1 MSVTIDVLTEKLV
14 QARLASR
21 AVAQLSTKTKNS
33 VLHAVADA
41 LEAETGYL
49 IAENSTDVAAATEA
63 GLDPYSIDRLTLS
76 QKVLAG
82 MAGDV
87 RKVAALEDPVGAV
100 TDMRTVE
107 SGITVGRI
115 RVPFGVVGA
124 IYESRPNVTVDIACL
139 CFKSGNAVVLRGG
152 SEAIYSNVALAR
164 VIHDAGVA
172 AGAPENWVQ
181 LIEDTDRALVHRML
195 QAKGEID
202 LVIPRGGAG
211 LINFVVENATVPV
224 IETGAGVC
232 HTYVDEH
239 ADLEKAQRI
248 VVNAKTRRYSICN
261 ALDTLLVHADVAPQF
276 LPAVFPDLVAA
287 GVEIHGCPRTQDIL
301 GESPHVLPAIEDDW
315 GKEFLALIMAV
326 KVVDD
331 FDDAMEH
338 LHTYTSSHS
347 EAIVTQDYT
356 AGQRFMREMDA
367 AAVYWNASTQFT
379 DGAQFGLGAEVGI
392 STQKLHARGP
402 MALEEMTTYK
412 WIVYGDG
419 AIRPL

>member
-1 MSVTIDVLTEKLV
+1 MSVTIDLLAEKLV

-21 AVAQLSTKTKNS
+21 AVAQLSTKTKNT
-33 VLHAVADA
+33 VLQAVADA
-41 LEAETGYL
+41 LETETEFL
-49 IAENSTDVAAATEA
+49 VSENSSDVTAATESGIDA
-63 GLDPYSIDRLTLS
+63 YSIDRLTLTP
-76 QKVLAG
+76 KVLAG
-82 MAGDV
+82 IASDV

-172 AGAPENWVQ
+172 AGAPMHWVQ
-181 LIEDTDRALVHRML
+181 LIEDTDRALVHRLL

-261 ALDTLLVHADVAPQF
+261 ALDTLLVHAAVARQF
-276 LPAVFPDLVAA
+276 LPAVYSDLAA
-287 GVEIHGCPRTQDIL
+287 ADVEIHGCPRTQEIL
-301 GESPHVLPAIEDDW
+301 GESPHVLPAIDDDW
-315 GKEFLALIMAV
+315 GKEFLALTMAV

-331 FDDAMEH
+331 FDAAMDH
-338 LHTYTSSHS
+338 LHTYTSGHS

-402 MALEEMTTYK
+402 MALQEMTTYK

-419 AIRPL
+419 DIRPL

>member
-1 MSVTIDVLTEKLV
+1 MSVTIDLLAEKLT
-14 QARLASR
+14 QARAASR
-21 AVAQLSTKTKNS
+21 SVAQLSTKTKNA

-41 LEAETGYL
+41 LESEAEFL
-49 IAENSTDVAAATEA
+49 ISENSSDVSTAAESGIDAAT
-63 GLDPYSIDRLTLS
+63 IDRLTLS
-76 QKVLAG
+76 PKVLAG
-82 MAGDV
+82 IAGDV
-87 RKVAALEDPVGAV
+87 RKVAALEDPVGEV
-100 TDMRTVE
+100 TGMRTVE

-152 SEAIYSNVALAR
+152 SEAIYSNIALTR

-172 AGAPENWVQ
+172 AGAPQHWVQ
-181 LIEDTDRALVHRML
+181 LVEDTDRALVHRML
-195 QAKGEID
+195 RAKGEID

-239 ADLEKAQRI
+239 ADLEKARRI
-248 VVNAKTRRYSICN
+248 VVNAKTRRYTICN
-261 ALDTLLVHADVAPQF
+261 ALDTLLVHETVAPRF

-287 GVEIHGCPRTQDIL
+287 DVEIHGCPRTLAIL
-301 GESPHVLPAIEDDW
+301 GESPHVLPAIDDDW
-315 GKEFLALIMAV
+315 GQEFLALTMAV

-331 FDDAMEH
+331 FDAAIEH
-338 LHTYTSSHS
+338 LHTYTSGHS

-356 AGQRFMREMDA
+356 AGQRFMREVDA
-367 AAVYWNASTQFT
+367 AALYWNASTQFT

-419 AIRPL
+419 AVRPL

>member
-1 MSVTIDVLTEKLV
+1 MSVVVDPLTERLA
-14 QARLASR
+14 QARVASR

-33 VLHAVADA
+33 VLHAVAAA
-41 LEAETGYL
+41 LEDEADYL
-49 IAENSTDVAAATEA
+49 IAENSRDVSRAAESGIDAAT
-63 GLDPYSIDRLTLS
+63 IDRLTLTP
-76 QKVLAG
+76 KVLAG
-82 MAGDV
+82 IAGDV
-87 RKVAALEDPVGAV
+87 RKVASLEDPVGAV
-100 TDMRTVE
+100 TEMRTVE

-152 SEAIYSNVALAR
+152 SEAIYSNIALTR
-164 VIHDAGVA
+164 VIHNAGVA
-172 AGAPENWVQ
+172 AGATQHWVQ
-181 LIEDTDRALVHRML
+181 LIEDTDRALVHRLL
-195 QAKGEID
+195 QAKGEVD

-211 LINFVVENATVPV
+211 LINFVVENAMVPV

-232 HTYVDEH
+232 HTYVDAA
-239 ADLEKAQRI
+239 ADVEKAHRI
-248 VVNAKTRRYSICN
+248 VVNAKTRRYTICN
-261 ALDTLLVHADVAPQF
+261 TLDTLLVHEEVAPQF

-287 GVEIHGCPRTQDIL
+287 DVEIHACPRTQDIL
-301 GESPHVLPAIEDDW
+301 GESPHVLPAIDDDW

-331 FDDAMEH
+331 FDAAMDH
-338 LHTYTSSHS
+338 LHTYTSGHS
-347 EAIVTQDYT
+347 EAIVTQDYS
-356 AGQRFMREMDA
+356 AGQRFMREVDA

>member
-1 MSVTIDVLTEKLV
+1 MSVTIDLLAEKLV

-21 AVAQLSTKTKNS
+21 AIAQLSTNTKNT
-33 VLHAVADA
+33 VLQAVADA
-41 LEAETGYL
+41 IESETEHL
-49 IAENSTDVAAATEA
+49 VSENSSDVTAATA
-63 GLDPYSIDRLTLS
+63 SGVDAYSIDRLTLTP
-76 QKVLAG
+76 KVLAG
-82 MAGDV
+82 IASDV
-87 RKVAALEDPVGAV
+87 RNVAALEDPVGAV

-152 SEAIYSNVALAR
+152 SEAISSNVALAR

-172 AGAPENWVQ
+172 AGAPMHWVQ
-181 LIEDTDRALVHRML
+181 LIEDTDRAHVHSLL
-195 QAKGEID
+195 QAKGDID

-239 ADLEKAQRI
+239 ADLEKARRI

-261 ALDTLLVHADVAPQF
+261 TLDTLLVHAAIAPQF
-276 LPAVFPDLVAA
+276 LPAVYPDLAAA
-287 GVEIHGCPRTQDIL
+287 GVEIHGCPRTQAIL
-301 GESPHVLPAIEDDW
+301 GESPHVLPAIDEDW
-315 GKEFLALIMAV
+315 GKEFLALTMAV

-331 FDDAMEH
+331 FDAAMDH

-356 AGQRFMREMDA
+356 AGQRFMRVMDA

-412 WIVYGDG
+412 WLVYGDG

>member
-1 MSVTIDVLTEKLV
+1 MSVTIDLLAEKLV

-21 AVAQLSTKTKNS
+21 AVAQLSTKTKNM
-33 VLHAVADA
+33 VLQAVADA
-41 LEAETGYL
+41 LETETEFL
-49 IAENSTDVAAATEA
+49 VSKNSNDVTAATGSGIDA
-63 GLDPYSIDRLTLS
+63 YSIDRLTLTP
-76 QKVLAG
+76 KVLAG
-82 MAGDV
+82 IASDV

-152 SEAIYSNVALAR
+152 SEAIFSNVALAH

-172 AGAPENWVQ
+172 AGAPMHWVQ
-181 LIEDTDRALVHRML
+181 LIEDTDRALVHRLL

-261 ALDTLLVHADVAPQF
+261 ALDTLLVHAAVAPQF
-276 LPAVFPDLVAA
+276 LPAVSSDLVAA
-287 GVEIHGCPRTQDIL
+287 DVEIHGCPRTQEIL
-301 GESPHVLPAIEDDW
+301 GESPHVLPAIDDDW
-315 GKEFLALIMAV
+315 GKEFLALTMAV

-331 FDDAMEH
+331 YDSAMEH
-338 LHTYTSSHS
+338 LHTYTSGHS

-356 AGQRFMREMDA
+356 AGQRFMREVDA

>member
-1 MSVTIDVLTEKLV
+1 MSITIDLLTEILA
-14 QARLASR
+14 QARVSSR
-21 AVAQLSTKTKNS
+21 AVAQLSTKAKNS
-33 VLHAVADA
+33 VLQAVADA
-41 LEAETGYL
+41 LESEAEFL
-49 IAENSTDVAAATEA
+49 IAENSKDVAAATQS
-63 GLDPYSIDRLTLS
+63 GLDPYTIDRLTLS
-76 QKVLAG
+76 PKVLAG
-82 MAGDV
+82 IAGDV

-100 TDMRTVE
+100 TAMRTVE

-124 IYESRPNVTVDIACL
+124 IYESRPNVTADIACL

-152 SEAIYSNVALAR
+152 SEAIYSNVALAH

-172 AGAPENWVQ
+172 AGAPMHWVQ
-181 LIEDTDRALVHRML
+181 LVEDTDRALVHRLL

-232 HTYVDEH
+232 HTYVDAH

-261 ALDTLLVHADVAPQF
+261 ALDTLLVHADVAQQF
-276 LPAVFPDLVAA
+276 LPNLFPDLVAA
-287 GVEIHGCPRTQDIL
+287 DVEIHGCPRTHAIL
-301 GESPHVLPAIEDDW
+301 GESPHVLPAVDDDW
-315 GKEFLALIMAV
+315 GKEFLALTMAV

-331 FDDAMEH
+331 FDAAMEH
-338 LHTYTSSHS
+338 LHTYTSGHS

-356 AGQRFMREMDA
+356 AGQRFMREVDA

-412 WIVYGDG
+412 WIIYGDG
-419 AIRPL
+419 DIRPL

>member
-1 MSVTIDVLTEKLV
+1 MSVAIDLLAEKLA
-14 QARLASR
+14 QARVASR
-21 AVAQLSTKTKNS
+21 AVAQLSTKTKNA

-41 LEAETGYL
+41 LESEADFL
-49 IAENSTDVAAATEA
+49 IAENGGDVTAAAQA
-63 GLDPYSIDRLTLS
+63 GIDAATIDRLTLTP
-76 QKVLAG
+76 KVLAG
-82 MAGDV
+82 IAGDV
-87 RKVAALEDPVGAV
+87 RKVASLEDPVGAV
-100 TDMRTVE
+100 TAMRTVE

-152 SEAIYSNVALAR
+152 SEAIYSNIALTR
-164 VIHDAGVA
+164 VIHAAGVA
-172 AGAPENWVQ
+172 AGAPAHWVQ

-195 QAKGEID
+195 RAKGEID

-232 HTYVDEH
+232 HTYVDAH

-248 VVNAKTRRYSICN
+248 VVNAKTRRYTICN
-261 ALDTLLVHADVAPQF
+261 TLDTLLVHESIAARF

-287 GVEIHGCPRTQDIL
+287 DVEIHGCPRTQAIL
-301 GESPHVLPAIEDDW
+301 GESLHVLPATDDDW
-315 GKEFLALIMAV
+315 GQEFLSLTMAV

-331 FDDAMEH
+331 FDAAMEH
-338 LHTYTSSHS
+338 LHTYTSGHS

-356 AGQRFMREMDA
+356 AGQRFMREVDA
-367 AAVYWNASTQFT
+367 AALYWNASTQFT

-412 WIVYGDG
+412 WLVYGDG

>member
-1 MSVTIDVLTEKLV
+1 MSVTIDLVTEKLT
-14 QARLASR
+14 QARAASR
-21 AVAQLSTKTKNS
+21 AVAQLATQDKNT
-33 VLHAVADA
+33 VLQAVAAA
-41 LEAETGYL
+41 LEAETDYL
-49 IAENSTDVAAATEA
+49 VSENSKDVAAATQA

-76 QKVLAG
+76 PKVLAG
-82 MAGDV
+82 IAGEA

-100 TDMRTVE
+100 TEMRTVE

-115 RVPFGVVGA
+115 RAPFGVIGA
-124 IYESRPNVTVDIACL
+124 IYESRPNVTVDIAGL

-152 SEAIYSNVALAR
+152 SEAIHSNVALAR

-172 AGAPENWVQ
+172 AGAPPHWVQ
-181 LIEDTDRALVHRML
+181 LIEETDRALVHRLL

-202 LVIPRGGAG
+202 LVIPRGGEG
-211 LINFVVENATVPV
+211 LIKFVVENATVPV

-232 HTYVDEH
+232 HTYVDAH
-239 ADLEKAQRI
+239 ADLEKARRI

-261 ALDTLLVHADVAPQF
+261 ALDTLLVHAAVAPQF

-287 GVEIHGCPRTQDIL
+287 GVEIHACPRTQDIL
-301 GESPHVLPAIEDDW
+301 GESPRVLPAGDDDW
-315 GKEFLALIMAV
+315 GKEFLALTMAV

-331 FDDAMEH
+331 FDAAMEH
-338 LHTYTSSHS
+338 LHAYTSGHS

-356 AGQRFMREMDA
+356 AGQRFQREVDA

-402 MALEEMTTYK
+402 MALHEMTTYK

>member
-1 MSVTIDVLTEKLV
+1 M
-14 QARLASR
+14 
-21 AVAQLSTKTKNS
+21 
-33 VLHAVADA
+33 H
-41 LEAETGYL
+41 
-49 IAENSTDVAAATEA
+49 
-63 GLDPYSIDRLTLS
+63 
-76 QKVLAG
+76 
-82 MAGDV
+82 
-87 RKVAALEDPVGAV
+87 
-100 TDMRTVE
+100 
-107 SGITVGRI
+107 
-115 RVPFGVVGA
+115 
-124 IYESRPNVTVDIACL
+124 
-139 CFKSGNAVVLRGG
+139 
-152 SEAIYSNVALAR
+152 
-164 VIHDAGVA
+164 
-172 AGAPENWVQ
+172 WVQ
-181 LIEDTDRALVHRML
+181 LIEDTDRAHVHRLL
-195 QAKGEID
+195 QAKGDID

-239 ADLEKAQRI
+239 ADLEKARRI

-261 ALDTLLVHADVAPQF
+261 TLDTLLVHAAIAPQF
-276 LPAVFPDLVAA
+276 LLTVYPDLAAA
-287 GVEIHGCPRTQDIL
+287 GVEIHGCPRTQAIL
-301 GESPHVLPAIEDDW
+301 GESPHVLPAIDEDW
-315 GKEFLALIMAV
+315 GKEFLALTMAV

-331 FDDAMEH
+331 FDAAMDH

-347 EAIVTQDYT
+347 EAIVTQDYS

-412 WIVYGDG
+412 WLVYGDG

>member
-1 MSVTIDVLTEKLV
+1 MGVTIDVLAEKLV

-41 LEAETGYL
+41 LEAETDYL
-49 IAENSTDVAAATEA
+49 IAENSTDVAAASEA
-63 GLDPYSIDRLTLS
+63 GLDPYTIDRLTLS

-82 MAGDV
+82 MARDV

-172 AGAPENWVQ
+172 AGAPEYWVQ

-261 ALDTLLVHADVAPQF
+261 ALDTLLVHEAVAPQF
-276 LPAVFPDLVAA
+276 LPVVFPDLVAA
-287 GVEIHGCPRTQDIL
+287 GVEIHACPRTQDIL
-301 GESPHVLPAIEDDW
+301 GESPHVLPAIDDDW
-315 GKEFLALIMAV
+315 GKEFLALTMAV

-356 AGQRFMREMDA
+356 AGQRFMSEVDA

-402 MALEEMTTYK
+402 MALGEMTTYK

>member
-1 MSVTIDVLTEKLV
+1 MSVTIDLLAEKLV

-21 AVAQLSTKTKNS
+21 AVAQLSTKTKNT
-33 VLHAVADA
+33 VLQAVADA
-41 LEAETGYL
+41 IETETEHL
-49 IAENSTDVAAATEA
+49 VSENSSDVSAATA
-63 GLDPYSIDRLTLS
+63 SGIDAYSIDRLTLTP
-76 QKVLAG
+76 KVLSGIAS
-82 MAGDV
+82 DV

-152 SEAIYSNVALAR
+152 SEAISSNVALAR

-172 AGAPENWVQ
+172 AGAPMHWVQ
-181 LIEDTDRALVHRML
+181 LIEDTDRAHVHRLL
-195 QAKGEID
+195 QAKGDID

-239 ADLEKAQRI
+239 ADLEKARRI

-261 ALDTLLVHADVAPQF
+261 TLDTLLVHAAIAPQF
-276 LPAVFPDLVAA
+276 LPAVYPDLAAA
-287 GVEIHGCPRTQDIL
+287 GVEIHGCPRTQAIL
-301 GESPHVLPAIEDDW
+301 GESPHVLPAIDDDW
-315 GKEFLALIMAV
+315 GKEFLALTMAV

-331 FDDAMEH
+331 FDAAMDH

-412 WIVYGDG
+412 WLVYGDG

>member
-1 MSVTIDVLTEKLV
+1 MSVTIDLLAEKLV

-21 AVAQLSTKTKNS
+21 AVAQLSTKTKNM
-33 VLHAVADA
+33 VLRAVADA
-41 LEAETGYL
+41 LETETEFL
-49 IAENSTDVAAATEA
+49 VSENSSDVTAATDSDIDA
-63 GLDPYSIDRLTLS
+63 YSIDRLTLTP
-76 QKVLAG
+76 KVLAG
-82 MAGDV
+82 IASDV

-124 IYESRPNVTVDIACL
+124 VYESRPNVTVDIACL

-152 SEAIYSNVALAR
+152 SEAIFSNVALAR

-172 AGAPENWVQ
+172 AGAPLHWVQ
-181 LIEDTDRALVHRML
+181 LIEDTDRAHVHRLL

-261 ALDTLLVHADVAPQF
+261 ALDTLLVHAAVAPQF
-276 LPAVFPDLVAA
+276 LPAVYPDLAA
-287 GVEIHGCPRTQDIL
+287 ADVEIHGCPRTQEIL
-301 GESPHVLPAIEDDW
+301 GESPQVLPAIDDDW
-315 GKEFLALIMAV
+315 GKEFLALTMAV

-331 FDDAMEH
+331 FEAAMEH
-338 LHTYTSSHS
+338 LHTYTSGHS
-347 EAIVTQDYT
+347 EAIVTQDFT

-402 MALEEMTTYK
+402 MALQEMTTYK

-419 AIRPL
+419 DIRPL

>member
-1 MSVTIDVLTEKLV
+1 MSVAVDMLTEKLMQGRV
-14 QARLASR
+14 ASR
-21 AVAQLSTKTKNS
+21 RVAQVPTKVKNDVLQAVA
-33 VLHAVADA
+33 VA
-41 LEAETGYL
+41 LEAEADYL
-49 IAENSTDVAAATEA
+49 IAENGKDVAAATQS
-63 GLDPYSIDRLTLS
+63 GLDAYSIDRLTLTPR
-76 QKVLAG
+76 VLAG
-82 MAGDV
+82 IAGDV
-87 RKVAALEDPVGAV
+87 RQVATLADPVGAV
-100 TDMRTVE
+100 TGMSTVE

-152 SEAIYSNVALAR
+152 SEALYSNLALAR

-172 AGAPENWVQ
+172 AGAPDNWVQ
-181 LIEDTDRALVHRML
+181 LIDDTDRALVHRML
-195 QAKGEID
+195 RAKGDID

-232 HTYVDEH
+232 HTYVDAH

-261 ALDTLLVHADVAPQF
+261 ALDTLLVHAAVAPQF
-276 LPAVFPDLVAA
+276 LNDVYPDLAA
-287 GVEIHGCPRTQDIL
+287 ADVEIHGCPRTLAIL
-301 GESPHVLPAIEDDW
+301 GESPDVLPAVQDDW
-315 GKEFLALIMAV
+315 GKEFLALTMAV

-331 FDDAMEH
+331 FDAAMDH
-338 LHTYTSSHS
+338 LHTYTSGHS

-356 AGQRFMREMDA
+356 LGRRFMSEVDA

-419 AIRPL
+419 ATRPL

>member
-14 QARLASR
+14 HARLASR
-21 AVAQLSTKTKNS
+21 AVAQLPTKTKNS
-33 VLHAVADA
+33 VLNAVADA
-41 LEAETGYL
+41 LETETDYL
-49 IAENSTDVAAATEA
+49 VAENSTDVAAATEA
-63 GLDPYSIDRLTLS
+63 GVDPYSIDRLTLS

-82 MAGDV
+82 MAADV

-172 AGAPENWVQ
+172 AGAPEHWVQ
-181 LIEDTDRALVHRML
+181 LVEDTDRALVHRIL

-232 HTYVDEH
+232 HTYVDAD

-261 ALDTLLVHADVAPQF
+261 ALDTLLVHAAVAPQF
-276 LPAVFPDLVAA
+276 LSAVFPDLVAA
-287 GVEIHGCPRTQDIL
+287 GVEIHGCPRTQEIL
-301 GESPHVLPAIEDDW
+301 GGSPHVLPAIDDDW

-326 KVVDD
+326 KVVAD
-331 FDDAMEH
+331 FDAAMEH

-347 EAIVTQDYT
+347 EAIVTQDYS
-356 AGQRFMREMDA
+356 AGQRFMQEVDA

>member
-1 MSVTIDVLTEKLV
+1 MSVTIDVLTEKLF

-21 AVAQLSTKTKNS
+21 AVAQLSTKTKNR
-33 VLHAVADA
+33 VLNAVADA
-41 LEAETGYL
+41 LESETDYL
-49 IAENSTDVAAATEA
+49 IAENGKDVAAATEA
-63 GLDPYSIDRLTLS
+63 GVDPYSIDRLTLS
-76 QKVLAG
+76 QKVLSG
-82 MAGDV
+82 IAGDV

-139 CFKSGNAVVLRGG
+139 CFKAGNAVVLRGG
-152 SEAIYSNVALAR
+152 SEAIHSNVALAR
-164 VIHDAGVA
+164 FIHDAGVA
-172 AGAPENWVQ
+172 AGAPEHWVQ
-181 LIEDTDRALVHRML
+181 LIEDTDRAHVHRLL

-202 LVIPRGGAG
+202 LVIPRGGAS

-239 ADLEKAQRI
+239 ADMEKALRI

-261 ALDTLLVHADVAPQF
+261 ALDTLLVHAAVAPQF
-276 LPAVFPDLVAA
+276 LPAVYPDLVAA
-287 GVEIHGCPRTQDIL
+287 GVEIHGCPRAQEIL
-301 GESPHVLPAIEDDW
+301 GDSPHVLPAKDDDW
-315 GKEFLALIMAV
+315 GMEFLALIMAV
-326 KVVDD
+326 KVVDS
-331 FDDAMEH
+331 FDAAMEH

-356 AGQRFMREMDA
+356 AGQRFMQEVDA

>member
-1 MSVTIDVLTEKLV
+1 MSVVVDMLTEKLAL
-14 QARLASR
+14 ARVASR
-21 AVAQLSTKTKNS
+21 SVAQLSTKVKND
-33 VLHAVADA
+33 VLQAVAEA
-41 LEAETGYL
+41 VEAEADYL
-49 IAENSTDVAAATEA
+49 VAENYTDVTAATQA
-63 GLDPYSIDRLTLS
+63 GLDAYSIDRLTLTP
-76 QKVLAG
+76 KVLAG
-82 MAGDV
+82 IAGDV

-100 TDMRTVE
+100 TGMRTVE

-152 SEAIYSNVALAR
+152 SEAIHSNVALAR

-172 AGAPENWVQ
+172 AGAPRDWVQ
-181 LIEDTDRALVHRML
+181 LIDDTDRALVHRML
-195 QAKGEID
+195 GAKGDID

-232 HTYVDEH
+232 HTYVDAY
-239 ADLEKAQRI
+239 ADLDKAQRI

-261 ALDTLLVHADVAPQF
+261 ALDTLLVHAAVAPQF
-276 LPAVFPDLVAA
+276 LRALYPDLAA
-287 GVEIHGCPRTQDIL
+287 ANVEIHGCPRTLDIL
-301 GESPHVLPAIEDDW
+301 GESPRVLPAVADDW
-315 GKEFLALIMAV
+315 GKEFLALTMAI

-331 FDDAMEH
+331 FDAAMDH

-356 AGQRFMREMDA
+356 LGQRFMREVDA

-419 AIRPL
+419 ATRPL

>member
-1 MSVTIDVLTEKLV
+1 MSVAIDILTDKLP
-14 QARLASR
+14 QARVASR
-21 AVAQLSTKTKNS
+21 AVAQLATATKNAA
-33 VLHAVADA
+33 LHAVAAA
-41 LEAETGYL
+41 LEAESEYL
-49 IAENSTDVAAATEA
+49 IAENAKDVSAAEQAA
-63 GLDPYSIDRLTLS
+63 LDVYTIDRLTLTP
-76 QKVLAG
+76 KVLAG
-82 MAGDV
+82 IAADV

-100 TDMRTVE
+100 SEMRTVE

-152 SEAIYSNVALAR
+152 SEAIHSNIALAR
-164 VIHDAGVA
+164 VIHDAGLE
-172 AGAPENWVQ
+172 AGAPPHWVQ
-181 LIEDTDRALVHRML
+181 LIEDTDRELVHRML
-195 QAKGEID
+195 RAKGEID

-232 HTYVDEH
+232 HTYVDAH

-248 VVNAKTRRYSICN
+248 VVNAKTRRYTICN
-261 ALDTLLVHADVAPQF
+261 ALDTLLVHADVAGKF
-276 LPAVFPDLVAA
+276 LPAVFPDLAA
-287 GVEIHGCPRTQDIL
+287 ADVEIHGCPRTQAIL
-301 GESPHVLPAIEDDW
+301 GESLQVRPATEDDW
-315 GKEFLALIMAV
+315 GTEFLSLTMAV

-331 FDDAMEH
+331 FDAALEH
-338 LHTYTSSHS
+338 LHAYTSGHS

-356 AGQRFMREMDA
+356 TGQRFMREIDA
-367 AAVYWNASTQFT
+367 AALYWNASTQFT

-402 MALEEMTTYK
+402 MALHEMTTYK
-412 WIVYGDG
+412 WLVYGDG
-419 AIRPL
+419 ATRPR

>member
-33 VLHAVADA
+33 VLNAVADA
-41 LEAETGYL
+41 LETETDYL

-63 GLDPYSIDRLTLS
+63 GVDPYSIDRLTLS
-76 QKVLAG
+76 QKVLGG

-172 AGAPENWVQ
+172 AGAPEHWVQ
-181 LIEDTDRALVHRML
+181 LVEDTDRALVHRIL

-232 HTYVDEH
+232 HTYVDAD

-261 ALDTLLVHADVAPQF
+261 ALDTLLVHAAVAPQF
-276 LPAVFPDLVAA
+276 LPAVYPDLVAA
-287 GVEIHGCPRTQDIL
+287 GVEIHGCPRTQEIL
-301 GESPHVLPAIEDDW
+301 GGSPHVLPAIDDDW

-326 KVVDD
+326 KVVAD
-331 FDDAMEH
+331 FDAAMEH

-347 EAIVTQDYT
+347 EAIVTQDYS
-356 AGQRFMREMDA
+356 AGQRFMQEVDA

>member
-1 MSVTIDVLTEKLV
+1 MSVTIDLLAEKLV

-21 AVAQLSTKTKNS
+21 AVAQLSTKTKNA

-41 LEAETGYL
+41 IETETEFL
-49 IAENSTDVAAATEA
+49 VSENSSDVTAATGSGIDA
-63 GLDPYSIDRLTLS
+63 YSIDRLTLTP
-76 QKVLAG
+76 KVLAG
-82 MAGDV
+82 IASDV

-139 CFKSGNAVVLRGG
+139 CFKSGNAVLLRGG
-152 SEAIYSNVALAR
+152 SEAIFSNVALAR

-172 AGAPENWVQ
+172 AGAPMHWVQ
-181 LIEDTDRALVHRML
+181 LIEDTDRALVHRLL

-261 ALDTLLVHADVAPQF
+261 ALDTLLVHAAVAPQF
-276 LPAVFPDLVAA
+276 LPAVSSDLVAA
-287 GVEIHGCPRTQDIL
+287 DVEIHGCPRTQEIL
-301 GESPHVLPAIEDDW
+301 GESPHVLPAIDDDW
-315 GKEFLALIMAV
+315 GKEFLALTMAV

-331 FDDAMEH
+331 FEAAMDH
-338 LHTYTSSHS
+338 LHTYTSGHS

-356 AGQRFMREMDA
+356 VGQRFMREMDA
-367 AAVYWNASTQFT
+367 AAVYWNTSTQFT

-419 AIRPL
+419 DIRPL

>member
-1 MSVTIDVLTEKLV
+1 MSVTIDYLAETFS
-14 QARLASR
+14 QARASSR
-21 AVAQLSTKTKNS
+21 AVAQLATKTKNA

-41 LEAETGYL
+41 LETEGDYL
-49 IAENSTDVAAATEA
+49 IAENSKDVAAATQA
-63 GLDPYSIDRLTLS
+63 GLDPYTIDRLTLS
-76 QKVLAG
+76 PKVLAG
-82 MAGDV
+82 IAGDV
-87 RKVAALEDPVGAV
+87 RKVADLEDPVGAV
-100 TDMRTVE
+100 TAMRTVE

-152 SEAIYSNVALAR
+152 SEAIHSNVALAR
-164 VIHDAGVA
+164 VVHDAGLA
-172 AGAPENWVQ
+172 AGAPVNWIQ
-181 LIEDTDRALVHRML
+181 LVADTDRALVHRML

-232 HTYVDEH
+232 HTYVDAD
-239 ADLEKAQRI
+239 ADLDKAQRI

-261 ALDTLLVHADVAPQF
+261 ALDTLLVHAAVAPQF
-276 LPAVFPDLVAA
+276 LNDVFPDLVAA
-287 GVEIHGCPRTQDIL
+287 GVEIHGCPRTREIL
-301 GESPHVLPAIEDDW
+301 GDSPHVLPAIEDDW
-315 GKEFLALIMAV
+315 GKEFLSLTMAV
-326 KVVDD
+326 MVVND
-331 FDDAMEH
+331 FDAAMDH
-338 LHTYTSSHS
+338 LHTYTSGHS

-356 AGQRFMREMDA
+356 KGQRFMSEVDA

-419 AIRPL
+419 AVRPL

>member
-1 MSVTIDVLTEKLV
+1 MDALAEKLTE
-14 QARLASR
+14 ARLASR
-21 AVAQLSTKTKNS
+21 AVAQLSTKTKNT

-41 LEAETGYL
+41 LEAEAHFL
-49 IAENSTDVAAATEA
+49 IAENSTDVSAATA
-63 GLDPYSIDRLTLS
+63 SGLDPYSIDRLTLTE
-76 QKVLAG
+76 KVLAG

-87 RKVAALEDPVGAV
+87 RKVAALEDPVGAISE
-100 TDMRTVE
+100 MRTVE

-172 AGAPENWVQ
+172 AGAPEHWVQ

-232 HTYVDEH
+232 HTYVDAD

-261 ALDTLLVHADVAPQF
+261 ALDTLLVHAAVAPRF
-276 LPAVFPDLVAA
+276 LPALLPDLVEA
-287 GVEIHGCPRTQDIL
+287 GVEIHACPRTQEIL
-301 GESPHVLPAIEDDW
+301 GESPHVLPAIDEDW
-315 GKEFLALIMAV
+315 GKEFLALTMAV
-326 KVVDD
+326 KVVAD
-331 FDDAMEH
+331 FDAAMDH

-347 EAIVTQDYT
+347 EAIVTQDYS
-356 AGQRFMREMDA
+356 AGQRFMSEVDA

-402 MALEEMTTYK
+402 MALAEMTTYK

-419 AIRPL
+419 AIRPR

>member
-1 MSVTIDVLTEKLV
+1 MSITMDVLAEKLSE
-14 QARLASR
+14 ARLASR
-21 AVAQLSTKTKNS
+21 AVAQLSTKTKNA

-41 LEAETGYL
+41 LEAEAHFL
-49 IAENSTDVAAATEA
+49 MAENSKDVSAAAA
-63 GLDPYSIDRLTLS
+63 SGLDPYSIDRLTLTE
-76 QKVLAG
+76 KVLAG
-82 MAGDV
+82 IAGDV

-172 AGAPENWVQ
+172 AGAPDRWVQ

-232 HTYVDEH
+232 HTYVDAD

-276 LPAVFPDLVAA
+276 LPALLPDLVEA
-287 GVEIHGCPRTQDIL
+287 GVEIHACPRTQEIL
-301 GESPHVLPAIEDDW
+301 GDSPHVLPAIEDDW
-315 GKEFLALIMAV
+315 GKEFLALTMAV
-326 KVVDD
+326 KVVAD
-331 FDDAMEH
+331 FDDAMDH

-356 AGQRFMREMDA
+356 AGQRFMSEVDA

-402 MALEEMTTYK
+402 MALGEMTTYK

-419 AIRPL
+419 AIRPR